1 MHALT
6 IISRHSSAYRGF
18 IITHRPRTTV
28 NPIACYEIFL
38 GEQSFGLL
46 DAQALATSFID
57 QLYIERETGSAIT
70 TAVPIS
76 RKK

>member
-18 IITHRPRTTV
+18 VITHRPRTAI
-28 NPIACYEIFL
+28 NPITRYEVFL

-46 DAQALATSFID
+46 DAQALATGFID
-57 QLYIERETGSAIT
+57 QLYIERKTGA
-70 TAVPIS
+70 AA
-76 RKK
+76 